1 LRSVSPLLPAPARRA
16 RVAGAVAI
24 ALMLWVPSSVHT
36 ASAVYCFPGDPP
48 AVYQACIAYNQGIGQ
63 QVANQQQ
70 LQNIQASINGAEAQ
84 MNALSALMNSL
95 GNQIAAQKALIAQT
109 QASIDDLDRKIR
121 LGEADLTL
129 LKSHLAV
136 REQLLNQRLRYIDS
150 HGAINYVQLVLTA
163 SNFNDLMNRMIGAQQ
178 IAASDKR
185 LVDDLH
191 VQRFD
196 VAQAN
201 TALGVQRDQVTALLQ
216 QQKATQADLEKNL
229 AAQQAAFEYQRQLEV
244 QLASQYAQIAAQ
256 RAAIDAQVAALALEY
271 EARARAAGGGT
282 GQFEWPVPSCGHG
295 CISQGFGCNS
305 YWFEQYEPS
314 CPYPNR
320 IHTGIDI
327 AAPWGSPIVAADTG
341 VIYLYPGSYGYGNY
355 VVMIHGNGYSTLYG
369 HLSSFAPG
377 VQSGQIVARGDLIAL
392 EGSTGNSTG
401 PHLHFEIR
409 VNNQWRDPCIWLGC

>member
-1 LRSVSPLLPAPARRA
+1 MV
-16 RVAGAVAI
+16 VALAV
-24 ALMLWVPSSVHT
+24 LMPSSAQP
-36 ASAVYCFPGDPP
+36 ASAVYCYPGDPP
-48 AVYQACIAYNQGIGQ
+48 AVYQACIAYAQGIGQ

-70 LQNIQASINGAEAQ
+70 LQSIIAQGLSVEAT
-84 MNALSALMNSL
+84 MNELSALMNSL
-95 GNQIAAQKALIAQT
+95 SSQIAGQKALIAQT
-109 QASIDDLDRKIR
+109 QASIDDLNRKIR

-150 HGAINYVQLVLTA
+150 HGAINYVQLILTA

-185 LVDDLH
+185 LLDGLH
-191 VQRFD
+191 VQRFE

-201 TALGVQRDQVTALLQ
+201 ADLGVQRDQVTALLL
-216 QQKATQADLEKNL
+216 QQKATQADLEKSL
-229 AAQQAAFEYQRQLEV
+229 AAQQAAFAYQAQLEL
-244 QLASQYAQIAAQ
+244 QLSTLYEQISVQ
-256 RAAIDAQVAALALEY
+256 RAAIDAQVAALALKY
-271 EARARAAGGGT
+271 EAAARAAGGGT
-282 GQFEWPVPSCGHG
+282 GQFEWPIPSCGHG

-314 CPYPNR
+314 CPYPHR

-341 VIYLYPGSYGYGNY
+341 VVYLYPGTYGYGNY
-355 VVMIHGNGYSTLYG
+355 IVMIHGNGYSTLYG
-369 HLSSFAPG
+369 HLSSFQPG
-377 VQSGQIVARGDLIAL
+377 LQSGQIVARGDLIAL

-409 VNNQWRDPCIWLGC
+409 VNNQWKDPCIWLGC

>member
-1 LRSVSPLLPAPARRA
+1 
-16 RVAGAVAI
+16 
-24 ALMLWVPSSVHT
+24 
-36 ASAVYCFPGDPP
+36 
-48 AVYQACIAYNQGIGQ
+48 
-63 QVANQQQ
+63 
-70 LQNIQASINGAEAQ
+70 
-84 MNALSALMNSL
+84 MNSL
-95 GNQIAAQKALIAQT
+95 SSQIAGQKALIAQT
-109 QASIDDLDRKIR
+109 QASIDDLNRKIR

-150 HGAINYVQLVLTA
+150 HGAINYVQLILTA

-185 LVDDLH
+185 LLDGLH
-191 VQRFD
+191 VQRFE

-201 TALGVQRDQVTALLQ
+201 ADLGVQRDQVTALLL
-216 QQKATQADLEKNL
+216 QQKATQADLEKSL
-229 AAQQAAFEYQRQLEV
+229 AAQQAAFAYQAQLEL
-244 QLASQYAQIAAQ
+244 QLSTLYEQISVQ
-256 RAAIDAQVAALALEY
+256 RAAIDAQVAALALKY
-271 EARARAAGGGT
+271 EAAARAAGGGT
-282 GQFEWPVPSCGHG
+282 GQFEWPIPSCGHG

-314 CPYPNR
+314 CPYPHR

-341 VIYLYPGSYGYGNY
+341 VVYLYPGTYGYGNY
-355 VVMIHGNGYSTLYG
+355 IVMIHGNGYSTLYG
-369 HLSSFAPG
+369 HLSSFQPG
-377 VQSGQIVARGDLIAL
+377 LQSGQIVARGDLIAL

-409 VNNQWRDPCIWLGC
+409 VNNQWKDPCIWLGC

>member
-1 LRSVSPLLPAPARRA
+1 M
-16 RVAGAVAI
+16 AVAL
-24 ALMLWVPSSVHT
+24 AVWVPSSVQN
-36 ASAVYCFPGDPP
+36 ALAVYCFPGDPP
-48 AVYQACIAYNQGIGQ
+48 AVYQACVAYNQGIGQ

-70 LQNIQASINGAEAQ
+70 LQNIQASISGAEAQ

-95 GNQIAAQKALIAQT
+95 RSQITAQTALIAQT
-109 QASIDDLDRKIR
+109 QASIDDLNRKIR

-136 REQLLNQRLRYIDS
+136 REQLLSQRLRYIDS
-150 HGAINYVQLVLTA
+150 HGAINYVQLILTA

-185 LVDDLH
+185 LLDDLH
-191 VQRFD
+191 VQRFE

-201 TALGVQRDQVTALLQ
+201 ADLGVQRDQATALQL

-229 AAQQAAFEYQRQLEV
+229 AAQQAAFVLEQQLEA

-256 RAAIDAQVAALALEY
+256 RAAIDAQVAALALQY
-271 EARARAAGGGT
+271 EAAARAAGGGT
-282 GQFEWPVPSCGHG
+282 GQFEWPIPSCGHG

-314 CPYPNR
+314 CPYPHR

-327 AAPWGSPIVAADTG
+327 AASWGSPIVAADTG

-355 VVMIHGNGYSTLYG
+355 IVMIHGNGYSTLYG
-369 HLSSFAPG
+369 HLSSFAG
-377 VQSGQIVARGDLIAL
+377 GLQSGQIVARGDLIAL

-409 VNNQWRDPCIWLGC
+409 VNNQWKDPCIWLGC